1 MIKMNVLVC
10 IKQVPDTT
18 EVKIDKKTGTI
29 IREGVPSVINP
40 SDKHAIEEALLLR
53 EKFGGKVTVLTMGP
67 PQSRE
72 ALHEAIAMGANR
84 GILLTDRKFA
94 GADTL
99 ATSYTL
105 ARAIKKLEE
114 KEKFAIILC
123 GSKSIDGDT
132 AQTPIELAETLNI
145 PQITYATNI
154 VIRDNKVRAIRNVE
168 DGYELVETEMPVLI
182 TILKEINSPRYP
194 TIKGIVQ
201 SFQKGNITVWTANDI
216 GLDEKKIGL
225 SGSATQVQKVF
236 TPEAKKQGNILQG
249 NPKEIVEEIIK
260 QLQKQNLI

>member
-1 MIKMNVLVC
+1 MNMVVC

-18 EVKIDKKTGTI
+18 DVKIDKKTGTI
-29 IREGVPSVINP
+29 VREGVPSVINP
-40 SDKHAIEEALLLR
+40 SDKNAIEEALLLR
-53 EKFGGKVTVLTMGP
+53 EKFGGKVTVITMGP

-72 ALHEAIAMGANR
+72 ALQETLAMGVDKT
-84 GILLTDRKFA
+84 ILLTDRKFA

-105 ARAIKKLEE
+105 AQGIKKLEE
-114 KEKFAIILC
+114 EEKFDIILC

-154 VIRDNKVRAIRNVE
+154 VIRDKKVRAIRDVD
-168 DGYELVETEMPVLI
+168 DGYEVIESEMPVLI
-182 TILKEINSPRYP
+182 TILKEINTPRYP

-201 SFQKGNITVWTANDI
+201 SFQKGDITVWSAKAINV
-216 GLDEKKIGL
+216 DESKIGL
-225 SGSATQVQKVF
+225 SGSATQVKKVF
-236 TPEAKKQGNILQG
+236 TPENSKKGIILQG
-249 NPKEIVEEIIK
+249 DPKEIVDGIIK
-260 QLQKQNLI
+260 QLQKINLI

>member
-1 MIKMNVLVC
+1 MNILVC

-29 IREGVPSVINP
+29 VREGVPSVINP
-40 SDKHAIEEALLLR
+40 SDKHAIEEGLLLR
-53 EKFGGKVTVLTMGP
+53 EKFGGKVTILTMGP

-72 ALHEAIAMGANR
+72 ALYEGLAMGVNK
-84 GILLTDRKFA
+84 GILLTDRRFA

-105 ARAIKKLEE
+105 AQAIKKIEE
-114 KEKFAIILC
+114 KDKFDIILC

-145 PQITYATNI
+145 PQITYTTNI
-154 VIRDNKVRAIRNVE
+154 VIRDNKVRAIRE
-168 DGYELVETEMPVLI
+168 IDDGYEMVETEMPVLI

-201 SFQKGNITVWTANDI
+201 SFQKGEIIVWTADDI
-216 GLDEKKIGL
+216 GVDERKIGL
-225 SGSATQVQKVF
+225 SGSATQVKKIF
-236 TPEAKKQGNILQG
+236 SPESKKKGKILQG
-249 NPKEIVEEIIK
+249 DPEEIVMEIIK
-260 QLQKQNLI
+260 ELQKHNLI

>member
-1 MIKMNVLVC
+1 MNVLIC

-18 EVKIDKKTGTI
+18 DVKIDKKTGTI
-29 IREGVPSVINP
+29 MREGVPSVINP
-40 SDKHAIEEALLLR
+40 SDKHAIEEGLSIR

-72 ALHEAIAMGANR
+72 ALQEAIAMGVNK
-84 GILLTDRKFA
+84 GVLLTDRKFA

-105 ARAIKKLEE
+105 AQAIKKLEE
-114 KEKFAIILC
+114 KAKFDIILC

-145 PQITYATNI
+145 PQVTYATNI
-154 VIRDNKVRAIRNVE
+154 VIRDNKVRAIRDVD
-168 DGYELVETEMPVLI
+168 DGYEMVETEMPVLI
-182 TILKEINSPRYP
+182 TILKEINTPRYP

-201 SFQKGNITVWTANDI
+201 SFQKVDIVEWTADDI
-216 GLDEKKIGL
+216 DVDERKIGL
-225 SGSATQVQKVF
+225 SGSATQVKKVF
-236 TPEAKKQGNILQG
+236 TPESKKKGNILQG
-249 NPKEIVEEIIK
+249 DPKEIVEEVIK
-260 QLQKQNLI
+260 HLQKQNLI